1 MCIVLSLT
9 LMGCRYPQNVERSMS
24 DIEGETL
31 FIGITENPPWVIAT
45 AAGPQGVD
53 IDLLDRFAESLDATI
68 EWHWGSENELL
79 QALQHHQ
86 LDIVAGGL
94 TSNTRL
100 GQLAATTRP
109 YYTTHHV
116 IGMAT
121 RGTQANTLEKT
132 SVAGQKVAVPRLNRV
147 MQPIRALDATPVI
160 TSRLHDAPGW
170 VAAPHWWLDA
180 HGFRP
185 TTHRLASEHHVMALP
200 KGENALMLALQR
212 HLNDSHSLHAQL
224 QRLEAA
230 E

>member
-1 MCIVLSLT
+1 
-9 LMGCRYPQNVERSMS
+9 MGCRYPQNVERSMS

-53 IDLLDRFAESLDATI
+53 IDLLNRFAESLDATI

-121 RGTQANTLEKT
+121 RGTQ
-132 SVAGQKVAVPRLNRV
+132 
-147 MQPIRALDATPVI
+147 DATPVI

-224 QRLEAA
+224 QRFEAA